1 MRKGLDYRNQT
12 SDAICPSGNREVA
25 IGLIKMHLKRRRVN
39 EAVININLNEEFA
52 WLMEF
57 AVGRC
62 S

>member
-12 SDAICPSGNREVA
+12 SDAICPSGSEVA

-62 S
+62 F